1 MIVKKFLKGF
11 MAAALAV
18 TMAVTPVSSVKA
30 AEVTVTSGASTYTFS
45 QEPAAAFLITGLSRT
60 SFDGAFFLHTYEA
73 DAYNNVADN
82 INKIIFYC
90 VPVGTQISSPNN
102 FCVYDRCSIF
112 SSSSAIFSMN
122 ILTYQVGESLSVSEY
137 YHLREGFVNTQVIQQ
152 EYLQGDTLIMVTS
165 CQEGDDFNMV
175 PEIFAGM
182 SCSVVQIPVADALA
196 MDNANIQLDTAN
208 TQTAEAQAQA
218 AQQAAQQAADAQA
231 AAQAQAEAQA
241 AAEAQAQQAA
251 EAAQAQ
257 AQADALA
264 AQQAADAAAQAQI
277 TAQPANTTVSQGTYT
292 VEANDNLC
300 KIAQKVYGDRKAWR
314 EIYKANPTIKD
325 DYVIY
330 KGQVLVIPTR

>member
-182 SCSVVQIPVADALA
+182 SCSAVQIPVADALA

-218 AQQAAQQAADAQA
+218 AQAEALAAQQAAEAQAQAEALSAQQAAEA
-231 AAQAQAEAQA
+231 AAQAQAEAQ
-241 AAEAQAQQAA
+241 Q
-251 EAAQAQ
+251 
-257 AQADALA
+257 
-264 AQQAADAAAQAQI
+264 AAAQVQPQPSI
-277 TAQPANTTVSQGTYT
+277 TSASQGTYT

-300 KIAQKVYGDRKAWR
+300 KIAQKVYGDMKAWR